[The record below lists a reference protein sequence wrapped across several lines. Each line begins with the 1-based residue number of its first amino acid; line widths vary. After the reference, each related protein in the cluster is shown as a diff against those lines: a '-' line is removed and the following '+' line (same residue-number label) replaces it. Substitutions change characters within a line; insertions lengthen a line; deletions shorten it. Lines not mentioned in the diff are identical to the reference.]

1 MPDDARKEQ
10 ALLWRDDDLGSL
22 EILHASYITHTFA
35 RHTHETF
42 AIGLIEAGAGAFA
55 SRGTTHIARAS
66 NIFVI
71 HPDEVHNGYAA
82 TQSGWTYRMFYP
94 DLALFQRFGPEARR
108 CSHARPFFPHTIIE
122 DEHLRGLL
130 LTFHT
135 LLEQPSSDRLARET
149 ALSLTLSYL
158 VTAHAASP
166 PHPPSVSREQRAVVW
181 VKDYLHAHYAQPVS
195 LDQLAAIVQLHPSS
209 LIRAFHAETGLPPHA
224 YLTQVRISR
233 ARPLLREGMSV
244 AQVAL
249 ETGFADQ
256 SHLTR
261 HFKHHVGIAP
271 GRYAH
276 PVRNV
281 QDRPL

>member
-1 MPDDARKEQ
+1 MADFIRKEQ
-10 ALLWRDDDLGSL
+10 AVLWRDNDLEGL
-22 EILHASYITHTFA
+22 DILHASYVTHAFA

-66 NIFVI
+66 TIFII
-71 HPDEVHNGYAA
+71 HPDEVHDGYAA
-82 TQSGWTYRMFYP
+82 VQNGWTYRVLYP
-94 DLALFQRFGPEARR
+94 DPALFQRFGPEVQRP
-108 CSHARPFFPHTIIE
+108 SHALPFFPQTIIE
-122 DEHLRGLL
+122 DEQLRGLL
-130 LTFHT
+130 LTLHL
-135 LLEQPSSDRLARET
+135 LLEQPSDRLARET
-149 ALSLTLSYL
+149 ALSLALNYL
-158 VTAHAASP
+158 LTTHAASP
-166 PHPPSVSREQRAVVW
+166 SSPPSVGHEQQAIAQ
-181 VKDYLHAHYAQPVS
+181 VKDYLHTSYAQPIS
-195 LDQLAAIVQLHPSS
+195 LEQLASMVQLHPFS
-209 LIRAFHAETGLPPHA
+209 LIRAFRTQTGLPPHA
-224 YLTQVRISR
+224 YLTQVRVSHAKR
-233 ARPLLREGMSV
+233 LLREGMSV

-261 HFKHHVGIAP
+261 HFKQHVGVPP